1 MGEFCKLFNGTFL
14 IEIVQNNETIRTNH
28 FDSEIKLTYF
38 CLNCIFE
45 KVNEEVYPKAEDD
58 EAANTDCR

>member
-1 MGEFCKLFNGTFL
+1 MGEFCRLFNRTL
-14 IEIVQNNETIRTNH
+14 SIKIVHHNETIWRNH
-28 FDSEIKLTYF
+28 FDYEIKLTYF